1 MANDKGHDE
10 GLIASELLAISRQ
23 YVDLLRNAERRAA
36 IDLVLRV
43 ADEHPVE
50 RIYTELLQEAQ
61 YEVGR
66 LWEANELS
74 VAQEHY
80 STAVT
85 QLIMSLLYPRIC
97 ATPKNRGAFI
107 GVCVE
112 GELHEVGIRMVCDLF
127 ELRGW
132 KSFYL
137 GSSMPSADLLRFIEQ
152 KRPDV
157 IGISAI
163 YDLNVDSA
171 RSLIAQ
177 LRLET
182 PRSTTILA
190 GGRPFLLQSGLWRD
204 VGADG
209 TARDAAESVEVAES
223 LLASAGSST

>member
-1 MANDKGHDE
+1 MTNDAP
-10 GLIASELLAISRQ
+10 LASELLAVSRE

-36 IDLVLRV
+36 IDLVLRA

-50 RIYTELLQEAQ
+50 HIYTGLLQEAQ

-66 LWEANELS
+66 LWEANEIS

-97 ATPKNRGAFI
+97 ETPKTRGAFI

-132 KSFYL
+132 QSFYL
-137 GSSMPSADLLRFIEQ
+137 GSSMPPAELLRFIEQ

-163 YDLNVDSA
+163 YDGNVESA
-171 RSLIAQ
+171 RQIIAQ
-177 LRLET
+177 LRSI
-182 PRSTTILA
+182 RASGVTILA
-190 GGRPFLLQSGLWRD
+190 GGRPFLLQPELWREI
-204 VGADG
+204 GADG
-209 TARDAAESVEVAES
+209 TAADAAASVEVAES
-223 LLASAGSST
+223 LLASTGSST

>member
-1 MANDKGHDE
+1 MKDAP
-10 GLIASELLAISRQ
+10 LASELLAVSRQ

-36 IDLVLRV
+36 IDLVLRA

-50 RIYTELLQEAQ
+50 QIYTGLLQEAQ

-66 LWEANELS
+66 LWEANEIS

-85 QLIMSLLYPRIC
+85 QLVMSLLYPRIC
-97 ATPKNRGAFI
+97 DTPKTRGAFV

-132 KSFYL
+132 QSSYL
-137 GSSMPSADLLRFIEQ
+137 GSSMPPADLLRFIEQ

-163 YDLNVDSA
+163 YEANVESA
-171 RSLIAQ
+171 RQLIVQ
-177 LRLET
+177 LRSIG
-182 PRSTTILA
+182 PSGVTILA
-190 GGRPFLLQSGLWRD
+190 GGRPFLGQPELWREI
-204 VGADG
+204 GADG
-209 TARDAAESVEVAES
+209 SAADAAASVEIAES
-223 LLASAGSST
+223 LLTSTGSST

>member
-1 MANDKGHDE
+1 MTNDAP
-10 GLIASELLAISRQ
+10 LASELLAVSRE

-36 IDLVLRV
+36 IDLVLRA
-43 ADEHPVE
+43 ADEHPVQH
-50 RIYTELLQEAQ
+50 IYTGLLQEAQ

-66 LWEANELS
+66 LWEANEIS

-97 ATPKNRGAFI
+97 ETPKTRGAFI

-132 KSFYL
+132 QSFYL
-137 GSSMPSADLLRFIEQ
+137 GSSMPPAELLRFIEQ

-163 YDLNVDSA
+163 YDGNVESA
-171 RSLIAQ
+171 RQIIAQ
-177 LRLET
+177 LRSI
-182 PRSTTILA
+182 RASGVTILA
-190 GGRPFLLQSGLWRD
+190 GGRPFLLQPELWREI
-204 VGADG
+204 GADG
-209 TARDAAESVEVAES
+209 TAADAAASVEVAES
-223 LLASAGSST
+223 LLASTGSST

>member
-1 MANDKGHDE
+1 MTDAP
-10 GLIASELLAISRQ
+10 LASELLAVSRE

-36 IDLVLRV
+36 IDLVLRA

-50 RIYTELLQEAQ
+50 EIYTGLLQEAQ

-66 LWEANELS
+66 LWEANEIS

-85 QLIMSLLYPRIC
+85 QLVMSLLYPRIC
-97 ATPKNRGAFI
+97 DTPKTRGAFV

-132 KSFYL
+132 QSFYL
-137 GSSMPSADLLRFIEQ
+137 GSSMPPADLLRFIEQ

-163 YDLNVDSA
+163 YDGNIESA
-171 RSLIAQ
+171 RNVIAQ
-177 LRLET
+177 LRT
-182 PRSTTILA
+182 IAPSGVTILA
-190 GGRPFLLQSGLWRD
+190 GGRPFVLYPELWREL
-204 VGADG
+204 GADG
-209 TARDAAESVEVAES
+209 SAADAAASVEVAES
-223 LLASAGSST
+223 LLASTGSST

>member
-1 MANDKGHDE
+1 MTNDQ
-10 GLIASELLAISRQ
+10 SELLAISRQ
-23 YVDLLRNAERRAA
+23 YVRLLRDADRRGA
-36 IDLVLRV
+36 IDVVLRA

-50 RIYTELLQEAQ
+50 RIYTALLQEAQ

-66 LWEANELS
+66 LWEANEIS

-85 QLIMSLLYPRIC
+85 QLVMSLLYPRIRE
-97 ATPKNRGAFI
+97 TPKTRGTFA

-132 KSFYL
+132 QSFYL
-137 GSSMPSADLLRFIEQ
+137 GSSMPPAELLRFINE

-163 YDLNVDSA
+163 FEANVESA
-171 RSLIAQ
+171 RQLIVQ
-177 LRLET
+177 LRSIG
-182 PRSTTILA
+182 PRGMKILV
-190 GGRPFLLQSGLWRD
+190 GGRPFVRYPELWREI
-204 VGADG
+204 GADG
-209 TARDAAESVEVAES
+209 SAADAAGSVETAETLTS
-223 LLASAGSST
+223 IDSST

>member
-1 MANDKGHDE
+1 MANE
-10 GLIASELLAISRQ
+10 SELLVLSRQ

-36 IDLVLRV
+36 IDLVLRA

-50 RIYTELLQEAQ
+50 HIYTGLLQEAQ

-66 LWEANELS
+66 LWESNEIS

-85 QLIMSLLYPRIC
+85 QLIMSLLYPRISE
-97 ATPKNRGAFI
+97 TPKTRGAFI

-132 KSFYL
+132 QSFYL
-137 GSSMPSADLLRFIEQ
+137 GSSMPHADLLRFIEQ
-152 KRPDV
+152 QRPDV

-163 YDLNVDSA
+163 YNGNVESA
-171 RSLIAQ
+171 RQLIAQ
-177 LRLET
+177 LR
-182 PRSTTILA
+182 SVGASGVTILA
-190 GGRPFLLQSGLWRD
+190 GGRPFLRQPELWREI
-204 VGADG
+204 GADG
-209 TARDAAESVEVAES
+209 TAADAAASVEIAES
-223 LLASAGSST
+223 LLASTGTST

>member
-1 MANDKGHDE
+1 MTNDAP
-10 GLIASELLAISRQ
+10 IASELLAVSRE

-36 IDLVLRV
+36 IDLVLRA

-50 RIYTELLQEAQ
+50 DIYTGLLQEAQ

-66 LWEANELS
+66 LWEANEIS

-97 ATPKNRGAFI
+97 ETPKTRGAFI
-107 GVCVE
+107 GVCAE
-112 GELHEVGIRMVCDLF
+112 GELHEVGLRMVCDLF

-137 GSSMPSADLLRFIEQ
+137 GSSMPPADLLRFIEE

-163 YDLNVDSA
+163 YDGNVESA
-171 RSLIAQ
+171 RQLIAQ
-177 LRLET
+177 LRST
-182 PRSTTILA
+182 VPRAGTILA
-190 GGRPFLLQSGLWRD
+190 GGRPFSRYPELWREI
-204 VGADG
+204 GADG
-209 TARDAAESVEVAES
+209 TAADAAASVEVAES
-223 LLASAGSST
+223 LLASTGSST

>member
-1 MANDKGHDE
+1 MTNDE
-10 GLIASELLAISRQ
+10 SRIASELLVLARQ
-23 YVDLLRNAERRAA
+23 YVDLLRNADRRAA
-36 IDLVLRV
+36 IDLVLR
-43 ADEHPVE
+43 AAEEHPVE
-50 RIYTELLQEAQ
+50 DIYTGLLQEAQ

-97 ATPKNRGAFI
+97 ATPKTRGAFI

-137 GSSMPSADLLRFIEQ
+137 GSSMPAADLLRFIEQ

-163 YDLNVDSA
+163 YDGNVESA
-171 RSLIAQ
+171 RRVIAQ
-177 LRLET
+177 LR
-182 PRSTTILA
+182 SIGAAGVTILA
-190 GGRPFLLQSGLWRD
+190 GGRPFLRYPELWREI
-204 VGADG
+204 GADG
-209 TARDAAESVEVAES
+209 TAADAAGSVEVAEN
-223 LLASAGSST
+223 LLASTGNSI

>member
-1 MANDKGHDE
+1 MTNDGPV
-10 GLIASELLAISRQ
+10 ASELLAVSRQ

-36 IDLVLRV
+36 INLVLRA

-50 RIYTELLQEAQ
+50 QIYTGLLQEAQ

-66 LWEANELS
+66 LWEANEIS

-85 QLIMSLLYPRIC
+85 QLVMSLLYPRISE
-97 ATPKNRGAFI
+97 TPKTRGAFI

-132 KSFYL
+132 QSFYL
-137 GSSMPSADLLRFIEQ
+137 GSSMPPADLLRFIEQ

-157 IGISAI
+157 IGISAV
-163 YDLNVDSA
+163 YDANVESA
-171 RSLIAQ
+171 RNVIAQ
-177 LRLET
+177 LRT
-182 PRSTTILA
+182 IGPSDVTILA
-190 GGRPFLLQSGLWRD
+190 GGRPFVLYPELWREL
-204 VGADG
+204 GADG
-209 TARDAAESVEVAES
+209 SAADAAASVEIAES
-223 LLASAGSST
+223 LLTSTGSST

>member
-1 MANDKGHDE
+1 MTNDRGRDE
-10 GLIASELLAISRQ
+10 GLIAAELLAVSRQ

-50 RIYTELLQEAQ
+50 RIYTGLLQEAQ

-66 LWEANELS
+66 LWEANEIS

-97 ATPKNRGAFI
+97 ETPKTRGSFI

-132 KSFYL
+132 NSFYL
-137 GSSMPSADLLRFIEQ
+137 GSSMPLAELLRFIEQ

-163 YDLNVDSA
+163 YDSNVDSA
-171 RSLIAQ
+171 RNLIAQ
-177 LRLET
+177 LRLMV
-182 PRSTTILA
+182 PRNVTILA
-190 GGRPFLLQSGLWRD
+190 GGRPFLLQSALWRE

-209 TARDAAESVEVAES
+209 TARNAAESVEVAES
-223 LLASAGSST
+223 LLASTGSST

>member
-1 MANDKGHDE
+1 MTPLD
-10 GLIASELLAISRQ
+10 SELFAISRE

-36 IDLVLRV
+36 IDLVLRA

-50 RIYTELLQEAQ
+50 NIYTELLQEAQ

-66 LWEANELS
+66 LWEANEIS

-85 QLIMSLLYPRIC
+85 QLVMSLLYPRIC
-97 ATPKNRGAFI
+97 ETPKTRGAFV

-132 KSFYL
+132 QSFYL
-137 GSSMPSADLLRFIEQ
+137 GSSMPPADLLRFIEQ

-163 YDLNVDSA
+163 YEANVESA
-171 RSLIAQ
+171 RQLIVQ
-177 LRLET
+177 LRSSA
-182 PRSTTILA
+182 PSGVTILA
-190 GGRPFLLQSGLWRD
+190 GGRPFVRYSELWRD
-204 VGADG
+204 IGADG
-209 TARDAAESVEVAES
+209 SAADAAASVEVAES
-223 LLASAGSST
+223 LLASTGSST

>member
-1 MANDKGHDE
+1 MANE
-10 GLIASELLAISRQ
+10 SELLVLSRQ
-23 YVDLLRNAERRAA
+23 YVDLLRTAERRAA
-36 IDLVLRV
+36 IDLVLRA

-50 RIYTELLQEAQ
+50 HIYTGLLQEAQ

-66 LWEANELS
+66 LWEANEIS
-74 VAQEHY
+74 IAQEHY

-97 ATPKNRGAFI
+97 ETPKTRGAFI

-132 KSFYL
+132 RTFYL
-137 GSSMPSADLLRFIEQ
+137 GSSMPAADLLRFIEQ

-163 YDLNVDSA
+163 YESNVESA
-171 RSLIAQ
+171 RQVIAQ
-177 LRLET
+177 LR
-182 PRSTTILA
+182 SVGASGVTILA
-190 GGRPFLLQSGLWRD
+190 GGRPFLRQPGLWREI
-204 VGADG
+204 GADG
-209 TARDAAESVEVAES
+209 TAADAAASVDIAES
-223 LLASAGSST
+223 LLASTGSST

>member
-1 MANDKGHDE
+1 MTDAP
-10 GLIASELLAISRQ
+10 LASELLAVSRE

-36 IDLVLRV
+36 IDLVLRA

-50 RIYTELLQEAQ
+50 EIYTGLLQEAQ

-66 LWEANELS
+66 LWEANEIS

-85 QLIMSLLYPRIC
+85 QLVMSLLYPRIC
-97 ATPKNRGAFI
+97 DTPKTRGAFV

-132 KSFYL
+132 RSFYL
-137 GSSMPSADLLRFIEQ
+137 GSSMPPDDLLRFIEQ

-163 YDLNVDSA
+163 YEANVESA
-171 RSLIAQ
+171 RKVIAQ
-177 LRLET
+177 LRT
-182 PRSTTILA
+182 IAPSDVTILA
-190 GGRPFLLQSGLWRD
+190 GGRPFVLYPELWREL
-204 VGADG
+204 GADG
-209 TARDAAESVEVAES
+209 SAADAAASVEVAES
-223 LLASAGSST
+223 LLASTGSST